1 MNQTMSVKEAAKRM
15 GVSEQTVRV
24 GLQQNVFPF
33 GVAIKTSTKYTYI
46 INRQK
51 FEEEREIK
59 RAKKEKKLLKP
70 TSVRCR

>member
-1 MNQTMSVKEAAKRM
+1 MNQTMSVNEAAKRM

-24 GLQQNVFPF
+24 RLQKNVFPF

-51 FEEEREIK
+51 FEEEWEIK
-59 RAKKEKKLLKP
+59 RSKKQ
-70 TSVRCR
+70 